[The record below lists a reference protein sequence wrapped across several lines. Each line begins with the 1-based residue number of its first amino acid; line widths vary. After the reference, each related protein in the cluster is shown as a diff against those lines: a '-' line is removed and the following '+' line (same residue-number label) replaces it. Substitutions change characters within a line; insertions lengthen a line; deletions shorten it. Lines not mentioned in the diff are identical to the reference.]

1 MDKRYLTLFVLTND
15 ASRSRQLKIPFRLL
29 KAAGTAG
36 VLFILVLAFIVF
48 DYARLKTNYF
58 SLSTLKKENTVQ
70 RIELQTFAGKIKD
83 LEAQLAK
90 LNIFDRKIRIIA
102 NLSEPKKAGG
112 SEQIMGMGGDSSA
125 EENYFS
131 TPGAKKDELVK
142 KMRDEISQLEEM
154 AKSQESSFTELQE
167 YLMKKSS
174 FLAATPSI
182 WPSRG
187 WVTSTFGERISPFTG
202 FPQMHRGLDIAN
214 RVGTSVVASADGIV
228 VHVGADT
235 GLGKMV
241 SISHGYGIK
250 TSYGHLSEIKVRT
263 GQKVKRG
270 MEIGTMGNTG
280 RSTGPHLH
288 YEVSLN
294 GVSVNPTKYI
304 LN

>member
-1 MDKRYLTLFVLTND
+1 MDKRFLTLFVLTND

-29 KAAGTAG
+29 KAFGAAS
-36 VLFILVLAFIVF
+36 VFLFLVLSFVVF

-58 SLSTLKKENTVQ
+58 SLSTLKKENTAQ
-70 RIELQTFAGKIKD
+70 RIELQTFSGKIKD
-83 LEAQLAK
+83 LESQIAK

-102 NLSEPKKAGG
+102 NISEPKSAGG
-112 SEQIMGMGGDSSA
+112 QDQLMGMGGDSSA

-142 KMRDEISQLEEM
+142 KMRDEITQLEGM
-154 AKSQESSFTELQE
+154 AKSQENSFTELQE

-182 WPSRG
+182 WPVRG

-202 FPQMHRGLDIAN
+202 FPQMHSGLDIAN
-214 RVGTSVVASADGIV
+214 RVGTPVIAPADGIV
-228 VHVGADT
+228 VQTGADT

-241 SISHGYGIK
+241 AISHGYGIK
-250 TSYGHLSEIKVRT
+250 TAYGHLSEIKVRA
-263 GQKVKRG
+263 GQKIKRG
-270 MEIGTMGNTG
+270 MEIGTIGNTG

-288 YEVSLN
+288 YSVSLN
-294 GVSVNPTKYI
+294 GVTVNPAKYI

>member
-29 KAAGTAG
+29 KGFGAAS
-36 VLFILVLAFIVF
+36 VFLFLVFSFVVF

-58 SLSTLKKENTVQ
+58 SLATLKKENTAQ
-70 RIELQTFAGKIKD
+70 RIELQTISGKIKD
-83 LEAQLAK
+83 LEGQIAK

-102 NLSEPKKAGG
+102 NISDPKNTAS
-112 SEQIMGMGGDSSA
+112 SEQLMGMGGDSSA

-131 TPGAKKDELVK
+131 TPGAKKNELVK
-142 KMRDEISQLEEM
+142 KMRDEITQLEEM
-154 AKSQESSFTELQE
+154 ARSQENSFTELQE

-182 WPSRG
+182 WPARG

-202 FPQMHRGLDIAN
+202 FPQMHSGLDIAN
-214 RVGTSVVASADGIV
+214 RVGTQVIAPADGIV
-228 VHVGADT
+228 VKVGPDS
-235 GLGKMV
+235 GLGKMIT
-241 SISHGYGIK
+241 ISHGYGIK
-250 TSYGHLSEIKVRT
+250 TTYGHLSETKVRS

-288 YEVSLN
+288 YSVSLN
-294 GVSVNPTKYI
+294 GVAVNPAKYI

>member
-1 MDKRYLTLFVLTND
+1 MDKRYMTLFVLTND

-29 KAAGTAG
+29 KAFGAAS
-36 VLFILVLAFIVF
+36 VFLFLVFSFVVF

-58 SLSTLKKENTVQ
+58 SLSTLKKENTAQ
-70 RIELQTFAGKIKD
+70 RIELQTFSGKIKD
-83 LEAQLAK
+83 LESQIAK

-102 NLSEPKKAGG
+102 NIAEPKNSG
-112 SEQIMGMGGDSSA
+112 SSDQLMGMGGDSSA

-142 KMRDEISQLEEM
+142 KMRDEITQLEEM
-154 AKSQESSFTELQE
+154 AKSQENSFTELQE

-182 WPSRG
+182 WPARG
-187 WVTSTFGERISPFTG
+187 WVTSAFGERVSPFTG
-202 FPQMHRGLDIAN
+202 FPQMHGGLDIAN
-214 RVGTSVVASADGIV
+214 RVGTPVIAPADGIV
-228 VHVGADT
+228 VRADADT
-235 GLGKMV
+235 GLGKTV
-241 SISHGYGIK
+241 AISHGYGIK
-250 TSYGHLSEIKVRT
+250 TTYGHLSEIKVRT

-270 MEIGTMGNTG
+270 TEIGTMGNTG

-288 YEVSLN
+288 YAVSLN
-294 GVSVNPTKYI
+294 GVTVNPAKYI

>member
-1 MDKRYLTLFVLTND
+1 
-15 ASRSRQLKIPFRLL
+15 
-29 KAAGTAG
+29 
-36 VLFILVLAFIVF
+36 
-48 DYARLKTNYF
+48 
-58 SLSTLKKENTVQ
+58 
-70 RIELQTFAGKIKD
+70 
-83 LEAQLAK
+83 
-90 LNIFDRKIRIIA
+90 
-102 NLSEPKKAGG
+102 
-112 SEQIMGMGGDSSA
+112 MGMGGDSSA

-131 TPGAKKDELVK
+131 TPAAKKDELVK
-142 KMRDEISQLEEM
+142 KMRDEITQLEEM

-187 WVTSTFGERISPFTG
+187 WVTSAFGERISPFTG

-214 RVGTSVVASADGIV
+214 RVGTPVVASAEGIV